1 MVDVGVDEKALTHLL
16 EKVLVADAHA
26 PVTLALEKAGVRTAS
41 DLVSLQLDPDVP
53 LKYDKPAE
61 GGDKVKK
68 HIPLLQAEMRQI
80 IGIQEY
86 IQYYSKN
93 VSHKF
98 FESLDDWEELT
109 AKNFISFRIN
119 IAPFLPPDV
128 TPPAVVT
135 KPSPATSNPLCDWE
149 KGVKPDM
156 TIFRELKNVKEWD
169 QWDTQFRAD
178 VSTQGLSSV
187 LDSNFRPQTFKD
199 KVLFHEQQQYLYAV
213 FVRILKTDEGKAI
226 ARKYKS
232 TFDAQSIYRE
242 MQEYATN
249 STQAVIDSNTLLQYI
264 TTACI
269 VDGSWNGMTEQFVL
283 HWMEQ
288 VRLYQDLVDPTAV
301 LVDAVKVS
309 LISDAVRGHPKLS
322 GVYNVAAQLAS
333 QPGQH
338 VDYDQYVNLLLS
350 ECAQVDSA
358 IARSPRKA
366 VKCSAIKCSVYMS
379 DLAINDGED
388 ATLQFSGEN
397 EADYNIDSDPMTLMA
412 NAHRRRELSANRVLM
427 HSEQWKGMSPNG
439 QEIWDQYSDED
450 KAVVLSKPA
459 TVVMRPNQPSNEREL
474 SKPATVVMRRDQ
486 LSNEREPSSYKRA
499 PSKLSKD
506 RQVNA
511 HITYAVDKCHMD
523 KPRSLIDRGANGGIA
538 GADEWEMLPHV
549 HWTRNSDW
557 DPAIFNHE
565 FGDNDDEGDD
575 PVMDHR
581 DLFDKVGNY
590 RNRQGIDAGEVHSS
604 RQIEVTI
611 SRLHFQARQ
620 VRPGEQDWETLCHLF
635 GWAKHYKDAYGVS

>member
-1 MVDVGVDEKALTHLL
+1 MVDVGVDEKALSHLL

-41 DLVSLQLDPDVP
+41 DLVSLKLDPYVP
-53 LKYDKPAE
+53 LKYDRSVE
-61 GGDKVKK
+61 GGNKVEKN
-68 HIPLLQAEMRQI
+68 IPLLQAEMRQI

-119 IAPFLPPDV
+119 IAPFLPPDA

-135 KPSPATSNPLCDWE
+135 QPSPATSNLCDWE

-156 TIFRELKNVKEWD
+156 SIFRELKNVKEWD
-169 QWDTQFRAD
+169 QWDTQFRAN

-242 MQEYATN
+242 LQE
-249 STQAVIDSNTLLQYI
+249 S
-264 TTACI
+264 
-269 VDGSWNGMTEQFVL
+269 
-283 HWMEQ
+283 
-288 VRLYQDLVDPTAV
+288 
-301 LVDAVKVS
+301 
-309 LISDAVRGHPKLS
+309 
-322 GVYNVAAQLAS
+322 
-333 QPGQH
+333 
-338 VDYDQYVNLLLS
+338 
-350 ECAQVDSA
+350 
-358 IARSPRKA
+358 A
-366 VKCSAIKCSVYMS
+366 VKCSIYMS

-388 ATLQFSGEN
+388 DALQFSGEN

-427 HSEQWKGMSPNG
+427 RSEQWKGMSPNG

-459 TVVMRPNQPSNEREL
+459 TVVMRPNQPSDL
-474 SKPATVVMRRDQ
+474 
-486 LSNEREPSSYKRA
+486 
-499 PSKLSKD
+499 
-506 RQVNA
+506 
-511 HITYAVDKCHMD
+511 
-523 KPRSLIDRGANGGIA
+523 
-538 GADEWEMLPHV
+538 
-549 HWTRNSDW
+549 DW
-557 DPAIFNHE
+557 DPATFNHE
-565 FGDNDDEGDD
+565 FGDNDDEWDD

-590 RNRQGIDAGEVHSS
+590 RNRQGVDTGEVHSS

>member
-1 MVDVGVDEKALTHLL
+1 M
-16 EKVLVADAHA
+16 
-26 PVTLALEKAGVRTAS
+26 
-41 DLVSLQLDPDVP
+41 
-53 LKYDKPAE
+53 E
-61 GGDKVKK
+61 GGNKVEKN
-68 HIPLLQAEMRQI
+68 IPLLQAEMRQI

-135 KPSPATSNPLCDWE
+135 QPSPATSNLCDWE
-149 KGVKPDM
+149 KGVKLDM
-156 TIFRELKNVKEWD
+156 SIFRELKNVKEWD

-242 MQEYATN
+242 LQE
-249 STQAVIDSNTLLQYI
+249 YI

-269 VDGSWNGMTEQFVL
+269 VDGSWNGMTEQ
-283 HWMEQ
+283 
-288 VRLYQDLVDPTAV
+288 
-301 LVDAVKVS
+301 
-309 LISDAVRGHPKLS
+309 
-322 GVYNVAAQLAS
+322 
-333 QPGQH
+333 
-338 VDYDQYVNLLLS
+338 
-350 ECAQVDSA
+350 
-358 IARSPRKA
+358 SPRKA

-388 ATLQFSGEN
+388 DVLQFSGEN

-412 NAHRRRELSANRVLM
+412 NAHGRRELSANRVLM

-486 LSNEREPSSYKRA
+486 LSNEREPSSHKRA

-523 KPRSLIDRGANGGIA
+523 KPRSLIDRGANGGMA
-538 GADEWEMLPHV
+538 GADEWETLPHV
-549 HWTRNSDW
+549 HWTHVHWTRDSDW

-565 FGDNDDEGDD
+565 FGDNDDEWDD

-581 DLFDKVGNY
+581 DLLDKVGNY
-590 RNRQGIDAGEVHSS
+590 RNRQGVDAGEVHSS
-604 RQIEVTI
+604 HQIEVTI

-620 VRPGEQDWETLCHLF
+620 VRPGEQDWETLCRLF